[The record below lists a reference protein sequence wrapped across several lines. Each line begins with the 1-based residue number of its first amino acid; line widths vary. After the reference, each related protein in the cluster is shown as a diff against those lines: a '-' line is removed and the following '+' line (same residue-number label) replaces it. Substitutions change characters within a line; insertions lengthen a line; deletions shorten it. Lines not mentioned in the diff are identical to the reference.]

1 MLAGS
6 VYFTVFALI
15 PTLTFLAAT
24 SKQLGLTDLPR
35 EFKSPAIVLL
45 PVLNCNKEC
54 SAYFIALREYHLA
67 AGKINAE
74 LYLLPILAIN
84 AVAFWIVSLGP
95 LSAKQ

>member
-6 VYFTVFALI
+6 AYFTVFALI

-24 SKQLGLTDLPR
+24 SKQLGSPDLPR
-35 EFKSPAIVLL
+35 EFKSFAIVLL
-45 PVLNCNKEC
+45 PVLNCSKEC

-67 AGKINAE
+67 AGKTKVE
-74 LYLLPILAIN
+74 LYLVQILVIE